1 MQSFSPPP
9 NSDVAN
15 SDVPHSN
22 LQNSNLP
29 SCGVP
34 NSDVSTG
41 EAANG
46 QIAVGKRLS
55 PEIAHQHLAQV
66 EMEINRLHRTIR
78 LTIQVQLASLQGCT
92 MGSTVENQELAGAI
106 HRMLDN
112 HGLRICCPECG
123 HPAIMRVSP
132 RPGSKQGV
140 FVFDHTIE
148 GHRTFHGGRGTMP
161 EIKLVAKPVR
171 KPTKIE
177 RSTTKALKKN
187 A

>member
-9 NSDVAN
+9 PNPD
-15 SDVPHSN
+15 
-22 LQNSNLP
+22 LP
-29 SCGVP
+29 SGDAP
-34 NSDVSTG
+34 
-41 EAANG
+41 EALMTA
-46 QIAVGKRLS
+46 GKRLS
-55 PEIAHQHLAQV
+55 ADLAKQHLAQV
-66 EMEINRLHRTIR
+66 EMEINRLQRTIR

-92 MGSTVENQELAGAI
+92 MGSIKENQDLANAI
-106 HRMLDN
+106 HRLLDN
-112 HGLRICCPECG
+112 HGLRVCCPECG

-161 EIKLVAKPVR
+161 EIKLVSKPLR
-171 KPTKIE
+171 KPAKIE
-177 RSTTKALKKN
+177 PAAPKELKKN